1 MAAINADIKPNGV
14 NQGNVVDLIYQLTSS
29 LVGLAAKLDADDAAV
44 STYASGINAI
54 LNCEVADS
62 KGNVTRKHGTASS
75 TVGPFV
81 SIKPT
86 GLTND
91 ALLEWMYQWTAALY
105 SICYT
110 LDNSAGVALTTYI
123 ANAYTAIMTD
133 RIVNRRGQSI
143 GAGTTGVV
151 TFNAVDKQG
160 GAFVDW
166 LYDAVNAVE
175 TLTELLDLDATLTDT
190 NYEALWFTNNIT
202 LTVENNAGNRVG
214 N

>member
-1 MAAINADIKPNGV
+1 MAAIIADIKPTGM
-14 NQGNVVDLIYQLTSS
+14 NQRDLVDLVYQLTSS

-44 STYASGINAI
+44 TTYTTGIDAI
-54 LNCEVADS
+54 FNCQVEDS
-62 KGNVTRKHGTASS
+62 KGNVTRLAGTESS
-75 TVGPFV
+75 TVAPFY
-81 SIKPT
+81 SITPN
-86 GLTND
+86 GITNE

-105 SICYT
+105 SLCYT
-110 LDNSAGVALTTYI
+110 LDNSAGVGTTTYI

-133 RIVNRRGQSI
+133 RIVNRRGQ
-143 GAGTTGVV
+143 TTGASYTF
-151 TFNAVDKQG
+151 TFNAVDHRG
-160 GAFVDW
+160 GRIVEW